1 MRGRFIRGDHLSPIS
16 DVGVDDGRSEFRRSL
31 SGLEARIKD
40 WSNRIDNG
48 IIRGR
53 LVSDISLFATSRQ
66 EGLLSK
72 VYQAGQAA
80 WEVKSNSDASKDN
93 PFITVATEGGFHR
106 GRLGFDIS
114 VGVDETATASNIA
127 AYFNYKANLTVS
139 SSLGVVTFLSHQYAS
154 PLGTMVFSD
163 QPHSAGF
170 TPVDTVPLTPW
181 VDNVIRFSVADD
193 YKKFAIGQ
201 YLRAGRT
208 LLQGGSESSSAP
220 PVLRSG
226 RMKVMD
232 IDSANNGI
240 LVDVLLPDMKGGDG
254 LYSEIDNAVPI
265 NQPPSSRN
273 YNYIVARADAPI
285 SIWRSP
291 ISPRIKSNTLYLRT
305 ENSCNVDLWV
315 W

>member
-1 MRGRFIRGDHLSPIS
+1 MDR
-16 DVGVDDGRSEFRRSL
+16 
-31 SGLEARIKD
+31 
-40 WSNRIDNG
+40 
-48 IIRGR
+48 
-53 LVSDISLFATSRQ
+53 
-66 EGLLSK
+66 
-72 VYQAGQAA
+72 
-80 WEVKSNSDASKDN
+80 
-93 PFITVATEGGFHR
+93 
-106 GRLGFDIS
+106 
-114 VGVDETATASNIA
+114 
-127 AYFNYKANLTVS
+127 
-139 SSLGVVTFLSHQYAS
+139 
-154 PLGTMVFSD
+154 
-163 QPHSAGF
+163 
-170 TPVDTVPLTPW
+170 VPLTPW

-193 YKKFAIGQ
+193 YKKFAAGQ
-201 YLRAGRT
+201 YFRAGRT
-208 LLQGGSESSSAP
+208 ILQGVSESSSAP